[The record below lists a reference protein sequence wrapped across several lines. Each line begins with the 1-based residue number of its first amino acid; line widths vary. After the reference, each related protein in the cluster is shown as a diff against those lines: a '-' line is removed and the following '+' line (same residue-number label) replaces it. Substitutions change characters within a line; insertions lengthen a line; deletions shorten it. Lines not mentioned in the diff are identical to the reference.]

1 MFQAHNRDDSDHA
14 FDPWLPKSSPAPV
27 ELAWVRD
34 QTSACR
40 QTSQERFAMRRR
52 NTLKLV
58 LSYMPAILAGIAKV
72 IRALH
77 AT

>member
-1 MFQAHNRDDSDHA
+1 
-14 FDPWLPKSSPAPV
+14 
-27 ELAWVRD
+27 
-34 QTSACR
+34 
-40 QTSQERFAMRRR
+40 MRRR